1 MTAALSP
8 QFAESFERA
17 DTVEIFFSEDEI
29 RRIGKLE
36 EREMAPE
43 GEPTSSCNT
52 NLFFGFFF
60 DGTRNNYVKANANK
74 SHSNIARLYD
84 CFPGQSVPEVLPQDT
99 DWAHNPTQYTNF
111 FRVYIPGVASPFKQ
125 VNDSGKGFFDATLG
139 GGAGR
144 QSNERIVWALV
155 QAINNVH
162 RFLLKKDLISSD
174 EATEIATRL
183 ELSKEARREMTSVSE
198 YNDERTDLIRAPRI
212 EFEKLLRRLHARVSQ
227 HCKKPG
233 CAVPS
238 KIDPGV
244 VGTIYI
250 SMFGF
255 SRGAAKAR
263 AFANWLDSLCRLDAM
278 IRGQG
283 GLSLGGFPVVFDFLG
298 VFDTVASIGL
308 AATYADSKVL
318 GIRLLG
324 NSHGHNGWADA
335 EESLRVPASV
345 NKCVHLVAAHDLRR
359 SFPLDSVAVGFTMP
373 DQAEEIVFP
382 GVHSDVGGG
391 YMPKEH
397 GKGIDPD
404 GADMLSRLPLVYMY
418 KRARLAG
425 VPLKLEFAAEVVK
438 KRFAIEPQTIKDFN
452 AYLDAC
458 TKKTGSITDI
468 MREQAILQ
476 MAWRYAITGLPK
488 IREVGG

>member
-111 FRVYIPGVASPFKQ
+111 FRVYISGVASPFKQ

-162 RFLLKKDLISSD
+162 RFLLKK
-174 EATEIATRL
+174 R
-183 ELSKEARREMTSVSE
+183 
-198 YNDERTDLIRAPRI
+198 
-212 EFEKLLRRLHARVSQ
+212 
-227 HCKKPG
+227 
-233 CAVPS
+233 
-238 KIDPGV
+238 
-244 VGTIYI
+244 
-250 SMFGF
+250 
-255 SRGAAKAR
+255 
-263 AFANWLDSLCRLDAM
+263 
-278 IRGQG
+278 
-283 GLSLGGFPVVFDFLG
+283 FD
-298 VFDTVASIGL
+298 
-308 AATYADSKVL
+308 
-318 GIRLLG
+318 
-324 NSHGHNGWADA
+324 
-335 EESLRVPASV
+335 
-345 NKCVHLVAAHDLRR
+345 
-359 SFPLDSVAVGFTMP
+359 
-373 DQAEEIVFP
+373 IV
-382 GVHSDVGGG
+382 
-391 YMPKEH
+391 
-397 GKGIDPD
+397 
-404 GADMLSRLPLVYMY
+404 
-418 KRARLAG
+418 
-425 VPLKLEFAAEVVK
+425 
-438 KRFAIEPQTIKDFN
+438 
-452 AYLDAC
+452 
-458 TKKTGSITDI
+458 
-468 MREQAILQ
+468 
-476 MAWRYAITGLPK
+476 
-488 IREVGG
+488 